1 MLDYKG
7 LKAVR
12 ETLAV
17 TDVQIDRQIEKLLE
31 QNMKN
36 IVITDRPSQ
45 VEDELVLD
53 YAGFCEGVQFEGG
66 TAEKQTLVLG
76 SGMFIPGFEEQLIGK
91 NPGDEV
97 DVHVTFPTQY
107 HAENL
112 AGKEATFKCKVHEIR
127 VKSPYKADD
136 EFAREVGGCENFA
149 EFREALREG
158 MQAYIDG
165 QADMELKDRLLNQL
179 IENYDCE
186 ITDEQMEKALDQEM
200 QALEAQLS
208 RQGLNLDLYCQFSG
222 STREELREDY
232 KAEARNNILRQNVI
246 AEIAEKEGIEA
257 DEQAVADEI
266 SNICRENDMTIE
278 QLQPYLT
285 EEFQTAVIRSVI
297 SNRVLD
303 KLVEYAE
310 ITEVQAEA

>member
-1 MLDYKG
+1 MLEYKG
-7 LKAVR
+7 LKGVR

-17 TDVQIDRQIEKLLE
+17 SDEQIDRQIDKLLE

-36 IVITDRPSQ
+36 IIITDRPSQ

-53 YAGFCEGVQFEGG
+53 YAGFCDGVQFEGG
-66 TAEKQTLVLG
+66 TAEKQTLTLG

-112 AGKEATFKCKVHEIR
+112 AGKEAVFKCKVHEIR
-127 VKSPYKADD
+127 VKTKYEADD
-136 EFAREVGGCENFA
+136 DFAREVGGCESFA

-165 QADMELKDRLLNQL
+165 QADLEMKDNLLNLL

-200 QALEAQLS
+200 EALEAQLS
-208 RQGLNLDLYCQFSG
+208 RQGLTLDLYCQFSG
-222 STREELREDY
+222 TSREELREDY
-232 KAEARNNILRQNVI
+232 KAEARNNILRQSVI
-246 AEIAEKEGIEA
+246 AEIAEAEGIEA
-257 DEQAVADEI
+257 DERSVSEEI
-266 SNICRENDMTIE
+266 SNICRQNNMTVE

-285 EEFQTAVIRSVI
+285 EDFQTAVIRSVI
-297 SNRVLD
+297 TNKVLD

-310 ITEVQAEA
+310 ITEVEAEG